1 MKKLFVLVLTIGIIG
16 SGYLYIDKIKENTE
30 VISFSDEIYLIV
42 EDIVVEEG
50 EPLIIQDGILY
61 FSYDFIK
68 EYIDENI
75 FYDVAENL
83 IIFTY
88 EGKVKRY
95 TINENIGSVNSKE
108 FTIDN
113 VIKKIE
119 NKVYIPKDLFIEDYE
134 VDINYYPL
142 TNAVVM
148 DFKDIYYLQGEI
160 ILDNGIIRSNMDIK
174 APILIENLEL
184 GSILYVYGE
193 YEDWYKVRTMD
204 GIPGFIN
211 RKYLRLNHTKDIYK
225 TELQDRKDNIKT
237 NSLNII
243 NLTWDYTYGKV
254 TKVDGIKPIPGL
266 NIISPT
272 WFSVTD
278 EEGNILDRG
287 NKEYV
292 KKYNDLGYEVWPLID
307 NSFDPS
313 MTHEILKSSLK
324 REEIINSILSLY
336 LDYGFQGINIDF
348 ENVYLKDREL
358 LTQFVRELYP
368 LFKQHDLVVS
378 MDVTAISTSEN
389 WSMSFDRKKL
399 QETTDYLIL
408 MAYDQHPA
416 SSKVAG
422 SVAQYSWVEKSLT
435 RIFEEIP
442 KEMLILAVPY
452 YTRLWIVEEDNISS
466 QAIGMETANK
476 FIRDNKIQL
485 EWDHVSR
492 QFYGEMEK
500 NNKEYQI
507 WLEDAKSLKEK
518 ISLINKYGLAG
529 VASWRKGFETEDI
542 WETIAVELMEPIIDD
557 KAY

>member
-542 WETIAVELMEPIIDD
+542 WETIAVELMEPVIEE

>member
-108 FTIDN
+108 FTMDN

-313 MTHEILKSSLK
+313 MTHEVLKSSFK

-542 WETIAVELMEPIIDD
+542 WETIAVELMEPVIEE